1 VIMETRVCKICKTV
15 KELNKDNF
23 QPYTSSIGKKLF
35 RLYCREC
42 RNKKNRKHYWG
53 NKDEISEK
61 AKEYYK
67 NNREKKLAKGRE
79 WYEKNKDARKASLK
93 AYYEKVKD
101 TDSFKK
107 TQQED
112 NKRYREKNPDYGKK
126 WYEENKGRHKASMKE
141 FYKNNPGYNARVE
154 RERRKADPFYALKR
168 KLRTRTSMA
177 FEYRGWKKTSKTQK
191 MLGCSW
197 DTLKAHI
204 EEQFI
209 DGMSWENEGVWQ
221 VDHIIPLNAS
231 NNEEELNALLYYKNL
246 QPLWSSDNIAKSD
259 NHNPEDKRK
268 YLEWYSANVKSLDL

>member
-1 VIMETRVCKICKTV
+1 
-15 KELNKDNF
+15 
-23 QPYTSSIGKKLF
+23 
-35 RLYCREC
+35 
-42 RNKKNRKHYWG
+42 
-53 NKDEISEK
+53 
-61 AKEYYK
+61 
-67 NNREKKLAKGRE
+67 
-79 WYEKNKDARKASLK
+79 
-93 AYYEKVKD
+93 
-101 TDSFKK
+101 
-107 TQQED
+107 
-112 NKRYREKNPDYGKK
+112 
-126 WYEENKGRHKASMKE
+126 MKE
-141 FYKNNPGYNARVE
+141 FYKNNPGQNARVE

>member
-1 VIMETRVCKICKTV
+1 
-15 KELNKDNF
+15 
-23 QPYTSSIGKKLF
+23 
-35 RLYCREC
+35 
-42 RNKKNRKHYWG
+42 
-53 NKDEISEK
+53 
-61 AKEYYK
+61 
-67 NNREKKLAKGRE
+67 
-79 WYEKNKDARKASLK
+79 
-93 AYYEKVKD
+93 
-101 TDSFKK
+101 
-107 TQQED
+107 
-112 NKRYREKNPDYGKK
+112 
-126 WYEENKGRHKASMKE
+126 
-141 FYKNNPGYNARVE
+141 
-154 RERRKADPFYALKR
+154 
-168 KLRTRTSMA
+168 MA

-259 NHNPEDKRK
+259 NHNPEYKRK